1 MNKDFFSTVPEL
13 TTTELE
19 QITGGY
25 TRQFESIGGGAQ
37 YFMPADP
44 WAWVNNLA
52 HVGRK
57 KR

>member
-1 MNKDFFSTVPEL
+1 MKTTVLSKFDEL